1 MNNALSELNAYPES
15 RKLTVARTLSWVLYI
30 GLILAYSIWQ
40 LTRAGGPSY
49 LFWAV
54 QVLPLLLVLP
64 GMKAGNPRSYIWLC
78 FLLIAY
84 FLKGFEGLILP
95 SRAWIDYIVLS
106 ISVVLFISSMF
117 TSRWLQQYLIE
128 RAEYHNAR

>member
-1 MNNALSELNAYPES
+1 MIDPPRELTPAPES
-15 RKLTVARTLSWVLYI
+15 RKLTLGRALSWALYT
-30 GLILAYSIWQ
+30 GLILAYCIWQ

-49 LFWAV
+49 LFWAI

-64 GMKAGNPRSYIWLC
+64 GMKAGSPRSYIWLC

-84 FLKGFEGLILP
+84 FLKGFEGVILP

-106 ISVVLFISSMF
+106 VSVVLFISSMF
-117 TSRWLQQYLIE
+117 TSRWLQQCLIE
-128 RAEYHNAR
+128 RAESQNAR